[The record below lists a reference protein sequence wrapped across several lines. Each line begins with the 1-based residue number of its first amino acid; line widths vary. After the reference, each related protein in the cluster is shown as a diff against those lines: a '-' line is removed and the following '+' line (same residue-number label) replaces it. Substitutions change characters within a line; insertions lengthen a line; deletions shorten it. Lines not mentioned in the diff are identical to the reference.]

1 MSVEIVITGMGL
13 ISALG
18 DDPAEVHAAR
28 CEGRSAVRLQE
39 FPDREAKLLGARI
52 EDFDPK
58 KYLEGRNLRPL
69 DRAGCLAVSA
79 SKLAFEAAGITPEF
93 CATNEVDMALGT
105 TFGSVHT
112 ITQFDR
118 KAQVSGPKYAMPL
131 EFANTV
137 VNAAA
142 GQTAIWHNLRGTP
155 MTVSAGTV
163 SGLRAIEYASRQIAI
178 GRSELYLAGG
188 FDEHCFES
196 SWAFR
201 QSGHASGGTD
211 EQGVQPFGEDRRG
224 FAPGEG
230 AGFLVLE
237 SAEGAR
243 KRGAKIH
250 GTVQGWGSGYAPIG
264 ESVEQH
270 VSTAGRAI
278 SAALEMAGCSAE
290 EIGYIGTSANGSI
303 RGDDIELQVL
313 RNLFGERL
321 GSLPIA
327 VPAEG
332 FGNPLAASG
341 IFQAI
346 EALESGRQGTLPP
359 FRGAL
364 GAASD
369 LGLSS
374 EVGTCK
380 FTKALLISVGLDGS
394 VASVVLGIS
403 D

>member
-1 MSVEIVITGMGL
+1 MSVEVVITGMGL
-13 ISALG
+13 VSALG
-18 DDPAEVHAAR
+18 DDPAKVHAAR

-39 FPDREAKLLGARI
+39 FPDREVSLLGASI
-52 EDFDPK
+52 EEFDPK
-58 KYLEGRNLRPL
+58 KYLEDRNLRPL
-69 DRAGCLAVSA
+69 DRVGRLAVSA
-79 SKLAFEAAGITPEF
+79 SKLAFEDAGITPEF
-93 CATNEVDMALGT
+93 CEVNEVDLALGT
-105 TFGSVHT
+105 TFGSVYT

-131 EFANTV
+131 DFANTV
-137 VNAAA
+137 INAAA

-155 MTVSAGTV
+155 MTISAGTV

-178 GRSELYLAGG
+178 GRSELYFAGG
-188 FDEHCFES
+188 VDEHCFES

-201 QSGHASGGTD
+201 QSGHASGGAD
-211 EQGVQPFGEDRRG
+211 EQSVQPFGENRQG

-230 AGFLVLE
+230 AGGLVLE
-237 SAEGAR
+237 SAEGAK

-250 GTVQGWGSGYAPIG
+250 GKVLGWGSGYAPIE

-270 VSTAGRAI
+270 VSTAERAI
-278 SAALEMAGCSAE
+278 STALEMAGCSAE
-290 EIGYIGTSANGSI
+290 EIGYIGASANGSI
-303 RGDDIELQVL
+303 KGDEIELQVL
-313 RNLFGERL
+313 RSLFGERL
-321 GSLPIA
+321 ASLPIS
-327 VPAEG
+327 VPAEA

-346 EALESGRQGTLPP
+346 EALESARQGTLPP
-359 FRGAL
+359 FKGAL

-369 LGLSS
+369 LGLSR

-394 VASVVLGIS
+394 VASVVLGVGE
-403 D
+403 